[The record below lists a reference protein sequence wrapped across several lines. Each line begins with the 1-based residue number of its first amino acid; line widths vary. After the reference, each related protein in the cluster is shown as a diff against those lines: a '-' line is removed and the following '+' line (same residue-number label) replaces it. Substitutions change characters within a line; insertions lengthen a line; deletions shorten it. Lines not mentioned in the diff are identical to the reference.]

1 MRIAVL
7 LLLLLAAP
15 AAHAQE
21 AAAPAAQGL
30 PLRTAPSPLR
40 QAAIEIPALPGER
53 QASEATSREAA
64 RSVKAEPSGRDFMY
78 QILMTAV
85 SALIT
90 ALIWKAVF

>member
-1 MRIAVL
+1 MRIPFL

-21 AAAPAAQGL
+21 ATAPAAQG
-30 PLRTAPSPLR
+30 PLRAEPLR
-40 QAAIEIPALPGER
+40 QSTVEIPALPGER
-53 QASEATSREAA
+53 QPAEATA
-64 RSVKAEPSGRDFMY
+64 RDTRTAVKAEPSGRDFMY

-85 SALIT
+85 SALVT

>member
-21 AAAPAAQGL
+21 ATAPAAQG
-30 PLRTAPSPLR
+30 PMRAEPSPPR
-40 QAAIEIPALPGER
+40 QPAPEIPALPHER
-53 QASEATSREAA
+53 QSSVAASREVQTA
-64 RSVKAEPSGRDFMY
+64 VKAEPSGRDFMY

-85 SALIT
+85 SALVT
-90 ALIWKAVF
+90 ALVWKAVF

>member
-21 AAAPAAQGL
+21 AAAAPTG
-30 PLRTAPSPLR
+30 PLRAEPSPAR
-40 QAAIEIPALPGER
+40 QSTPEIPRLSGER
-53 QASEATSREAA
+53 QISVAASRESRAA
-64 RSVKAEPSGRDFMY
+64 KAEPSGRDFMY

-85 SALIT
+85 SALVT
-90 ALIWKAVF
+90 ALVWKAVF

>member
-21 AAAPAAQGL
+21 AAAPAPSG
-30 PLRTAPSPLR
+30 PLRAEPSPVR
-40 QAAIEIPALPGER
+40 QPAVEIPALPGER
-53 QASEATSREAA
+53 QSSVAASRESQTAA
-64 RSVKAEPSGRDFMY
+64 NAEPSGRDFMY

>member
-21 AAAPAAQGL
+21 AAAPAAQG

-40 QAAIEIPALPGER
+40 QATIEIPALPGER
-53 QASEATSREAA
+53 QASEGTSREAA